1 MLTCLGQELLG
12 RVCLEGISLLGA
24 GSEVGTGSKKAAWL
38 SSSVASLMGWAPS
51 FHLHSRKCLHWG
63 VAQRG
68 PLQAKVRGPPAPGPL
83 CWGLMLGQSS
93 AFSLGSSWKTR
104 LRKTTCRELLL
115 GAGGTGRKHGCWPYL
130 LTPGLRAGHGLQ
142 LHLRASGKRQ
152 ALPASFRG
160 SPGQGHSSGQLTGDR
175 VRLPPWTSRHPPVP

>member
-63 VAQRG
+63 LPRG
-68 PLQAKVRGPPAPGPL
+68 GPFRPRSEVLQPQ
-83 CWGLMLGQSS
+83 GLS
-93 AFSLGSSWKTR
+93 
-104 LRKTTCRELLL
+104 
-115 GAGGTGRKHGCWPYL
+115 AGGSCLGR
-130 LTPGLRAGHGLQ
+130 AQ
-142 LHLRASGKRQ
+142 LSA
-152 ALPASFRG
+152 
-160 SPGQGHSSGQLTGDR
+160 
-175 VRLPPWTSRHPPVP
+175 